1 MNNECTYPREIQ
13 ALIQEMKAYVI
24 AEEDKWY
31 ESLGR
36 TYWVVKG
43 ASENFMYKG
52 SFYVIYPEDVG
63 CKTHAFFEH
72 MMIHKFE
79 DELKA
84 LGATRVNCTGMID

>member
-1 MNNECTYPREIQ
+1 
-13 ALIQEMKAYVI
+13 MKEYAI
-24 AEEDKWY
+24 EEEDKWY
-31 ESLGR
+31 ESLGS

-43 ASENFMYKG
+43 ASVDFKYKG
-52 SFYVIYPEDVG
+52 MFYTIYPKEVC

-84 LGATRVNCTGMID
+84 LGATNVTCNGMID